1 MTITEI
7 ARQANVS
14 IATVD
19 RVLHNRGRVA
29 KETKDRIEKIVKDSG
44 YQPDPLARHLK
55 KRGHYKIGV
64 IIPLPDSAY
73 GYWKKI
79 LTGIKQTAEEEL
91 SAFSFATELFPFT
104 RNDDDSLNK
113 ALNNIIDST
122 CDAFIIAPIMEEQI
136 KSFLTSNEISKPYC
150 FVDSQ
155 LPGCSPISEIAQNPF
170 AAGFAA
176 GRLTHLVSNKSGT
189 YVAIKPY
196 KGAFNLDQRAK
207 GFCSWFEENQ
217 KDLKAVTVT
226 KAISEES
233 AENVVKDLIK
243 QYPDLCGICSVSV
256 ETFLLGNVIQKMGL
270 KDKIA
275 VIGFDL
281 VDSSKQAL
289 TEGSVDALIH
299 QEPRYQGVLAVRQ
312 LFKKLVYEEDVEN
325 SIHIPIRIYFKENL
339 I

>member
-29 KETKDRIEKIVKDSG
+29 KETKERIEKIIKDSG

-55 KRGHYKIGV
+55 KRGHYKIGI
-64 IIPLPDSAY
+64 IIPQPDTAY

-79 LTGIKQTAEEEL
+79 LAGIQQTAEQEL
-91 SAFSFATELFPFT
+91 SAFSFATELFAFK
-104 RNDDDSLNK
+104 RNDDVSLK
-113 ALNNIIDST
+113 IALQNIIDSN

-136 KSFLTSNEISKPYC
+136 KDFLTKNEITKPYC
-150 FVDSQ
+150 FIDSQ

-176 GRLTHLVSNKSGT
+176 GRLTHLVSSKEGT
-189 YVAIKPY
+189 YIAIKPY
-196 KGAFNLDQRAK
+196 KGAFNLDQRTK
-207 GFCSWFEENQ
+207 GFCSWFEKNT
-217 KDLKAVTVT
+217 KNTKAVAVT
-226 KAISEES
+226 AAISEES
-233 AENVVKDLIK
+233 AENVIKDLIEK
-243 QYPDLCGICSVSV
+243 YPDLCGICSVSV
-256 ETFLLGNVIQKMGL
+256 ETFLIGNALKKLGL
-270 KDKIA
+270 KDKIG
-275 VIGFDL
+275 VTGFDL
-281 VDSSKQAL
+281 IDFNKEAL
-289 TEGSVDALIH
+289 NNGTIDALLH
-299 QEPRYQGVLAVRQ
+299 QEPRNQGVLAVRQ
-312 LFKKLVYEEDVEN
+312 IFKKLVYEEDVEE